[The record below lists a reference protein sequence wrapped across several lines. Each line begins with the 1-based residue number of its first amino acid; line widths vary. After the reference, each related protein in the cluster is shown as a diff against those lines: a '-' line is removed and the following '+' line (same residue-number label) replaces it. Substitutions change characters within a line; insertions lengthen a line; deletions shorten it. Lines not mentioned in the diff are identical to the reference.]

1 MTPRV
6 LVLVGLPGT
15 GKTALAQAIA
25 THRMA
30 RGRPAFVL
38 HVDLLKHTLRLAGF
52 RTLDGPIWEGDAA
65 ERFRIVHPY
74 LHQHAEKA
82 RRDGYDLI
90 IEGSLSIGFNAAD
103 RYIQLQAPRSVRA
116 ARISQ
121 KHTAARHALA
131 NANTDKLEE
140 LMEEHAVDIR
150 EVLTTQADIGD
161 LVLGVE
167 STWNP
172 PLEGT
177 G

>member
-15 GKTALAQAIA
+15 GKTALAQAIV

-30 RGRPAFVL
+30 RGRPALVL

-52 RTLDGPIWEGDAA
+52 RTLDGPIWEGDPD
-65 ERFRIVHPY
+65 EKFRIVHPY
-74 LHQHAEKA
+74 LHQHADKA
-82 RRDGYDLI
+82 RRDGYDLV
-90 IEGSLSIGFNAAD
+90 IEGSLAMGFTTAD
-103 RYIQLQAPRSVRA
+103 RYIQLQAPRAVRT

-121 KHTAARHALA
+121 KHAEAKTALA
-131 NANTDKLEE
+131 GVDFDHLDNLLED
-140 LMEEHAVDIR
+140 HAVDIR
-150 EVLTTQADIGD
+150 EVLTTQAEIAD

-172 PLEGT
+172 PLEGV
-177 G
+177 

>member
-30 RGRPAFVL
+30 RGRPVFVL

-52 RTLDGPIWEGDAA
+52 RTLDGPIWEGDPL
-65 ERFRIVHPY
+65 EKFRILHPY
-74 LHQHAEKA
+74 IHQHADKA

-90 IEGSLSIGFNAAD
+90 VEGSLAMGFTAAD
-103 RYIQLQAPRSVRA
+103 RYIQLQAPRSVRT

-121 KHTAARHALA
+121 KHAAARQALA
-131 NANTDKLEE
+131 SVDFDELEN
-140 LMEEHAVDIR
+140 LMEDHAVDIR

-172 PLEGT
+172 PLEGS
-177 G
+177 

>member
-6 LVLVGLPGT
+6 LALVGLPGT

-30 RGRPAFVL
+30 RGRPVFVL

-52 RTLDGPIWEGDAA
+52 RQLEGPIWEGDPA

-90 IEGSLSIGFNAAD
+90 VEGSLAIGFAATD

-121 KHTAARHALA
+121 KHAAARRALA
-131 NANTDKLEE
+131 GADTDRIEE
-140 LMEEHAVDIR
+140 IMEVHAIDIR
-150 EVLTTQADIGD
+150 EVLTTQADLGD
-161 LVLGVE
+161 LVLGIE

-172 PLEGT
+172 PLEGAQ
-177 G
+177 